1 MGCSVFKIY
10 LRLTNF
16 LHIFLDLISLDGQA
30 FINVVAKFMVEFP
43 NSRFLN
49 RKTQPSMF
57 TLVLLASISALAM
70 NSFLPSL
77 PNMAEHFGSST
88 SIMGLSVGIY
98 LGASAVFQILV
109 GPLSDRIGRRTVS
122 LWALV
127 IFILV
132 SFACVYA
139 PNTESFMVLR
149 GLQAIA
155 ACTFVL
161 ARAIVRDTTE
171 TQASG
176 SKIAYI
182 SMGTAICPMFGPAL
196 GGLMGGWFGWEANFW
211 FIGGLGILILIVA
224 YFDLGETVPE
234 NTSGFREQF
243 SEYPE
248 LLKSRRFWG
257 YCLASAFGAG
267 AFFAYLGG
275 GPFVGS
281 IVYNLSPEKL
291 GLYFGAPAIGYFL
304 GNFLSGRYTTRFGID
319 AMILWGLWIIFS
331 GLSLSMVF
339 SYLGYG
345 SVETFF
351 GFMILVGL
359 GNGLSIPNSTAGML
373 SVRPHLAG
381 TASGLGGAMMIAIGA
396 ALSTL
401 AGAFLVPGSNEMP
414 LLLLM
419 WFSSL
424 SGVGVILYVRLRNKK
439 LQTFVS

>member
-1 MGCSVFKIY
+1 M
-10 LRLTNF
+10 
-16 LHIFLDLISLDGQA
+16 
-30 FINVVAKFMVEFP
+30 AKFPKPV
-43 NSRFLN
+43 FLN
-49 RKTQPSMF
+49 RETQPSMLM
-57 TLVLLASISALAM
+57 LVLLASISALAM

-88 SIMGLSVGIY
+88 ALMGLSVGVY
-98 LGASAVFQILV
+98 LGTSAIFQILV

-122 LWALV
+122 LWALI
-127 IFILV
+127 IFSVV
-132 SFACVYA
+132 SISCVYA
-139 PNTESFMVLR
+139 PNTFVFMVLR
-149 GLQAIA
+149 ALQAIA
-155 ACTFVL
+155 ACTFVV

-196 GGLMGGWFGWEANFW
+196 GGLLDGWFGWEANFW
-211 FIGGLGILILIVA
+211 FIGGLGIFILLIA

-234 NTSGFREQF
+234 NTQGFRQQF

-248 LLKSRRFWG
+248 LLLSRRFWG

-281 IVYNLSPEKL
+281 IVYNLSPEML
-291 GLYFGAPAIGYFL
+291 GLYFGAPAIGYFF
-304 GNFLSGRYTTRFGID
+304 GNFLSGRFTILFGID

-331 GLSLSMVF
+331 GLSLSMVC
-339 SYLGYG
+339 SYVGYG
-345 SVETFF
+345 TVETFF
-351 GFMILVGL
+351 GFMIFVGL
-359 GNGLSIPNSTAGML
+359 GNGLTIPNATAGML

-401 AGAFLVPGSNEMP
+401 AGAFLIPGSNEMP
-414 LLLLM
+414 LLMLM

-424 SGVGVILYVRLRNKK
+424 SGVAVIIYVGQRSKK
-439 LQTFVS
+439 LKKSF

>member
-1 MGCSVFKIY
+1 M
-10 LRLTNF
+10 
-16 LHIFLDLISLDGQA
+16 
-30 FINVVAKFMVEFP
+30 AKFPKPV
-43 NSRFLN
+43 FLN
-49 RKTQPSMF
+49 RETQPSMLM
-57 TLVLLASISALAM
+57 LVLLASISALAM

-88 SIMGLSVGIY
+88 ALMGLSVGVY
-98 LGASAVFQILV
+98 LGTSAIFQILV

-122 LWALV
+122 LWALI
-127 IFILV
+127 IFSVV
-132 SFACVYA
+132 SISCVYA
-139 PNTESFMVLR
+139 PNTFVFMFLR
-149 GLQAIA
+149 ALQAIA
-155 ACTFVL
+155 ACTFVV

-196 GGLMGGWFGWEANFW
+196 GGLLDGWFGWEANFW
-211 FIGGLGILILIVA
+211 FIGGLGIFILLIA

-234 NTSGFREQF
+234 NTQGFRQQF

-248 LLKSRRFWG
+248 LLLSRRFWG

-281 IVYNLSPEKL
+281 IVYNLSPEML
-291 GLYFGAPAIGYFL
+291 GLYFGAPAIGYFF
-304 GNFLSGRYTTRFGID
+304 GNFLSGRFTIRFGID
-319 AMILWGLWIIFS
+319 AMILWGLWIIFF
-331 GLSLSMVF
+331 GLSLSMVC
-339 SYLGYG
+339 SYVGYG
-345 SVETFF
+345 TVETFF
-351 GFMILVGL
+351 GFMIFVGL
-359 GNGLSIPNSTAGML
+359 GNGLTIPNATAGML
-373 SVRPHLAG
+373 SVRPNLAG

-401 AGAFLVPGSNEMP
+401 AGAFLIPGSNEMP
-414 LLLLM
+414 LLMLM

-424 SGVGVILYVRLRNKK
+424 SGVAVIIYVRQRNKRLK
-439 LQTFVS
+439 KSI

>member
-1 MGCSVFKIY
+1 MSKFSKPVFLSK
-10 LRLTNF
+10 
-16 LHIFLDLISLDGQA
+16 
-30 FINVVAKFMVEFP
+30 E
-43 NSRFLN
+43 
-49 RKTQPSMF
+49 TQPSML

-88 SIMGLSVGIY
+88 ALMGLSVGVY
-98 LGASAVFQILV
+98 LGTSAVFQILV

-122 LWALV
+122 LWALI
-127 IFILV
+127 IFIVV
-132 SFACVYA
+132 SISCVYA
-139 PNTESFMVLR
+139 PNTFVFMCLR
-149 GLQAIA
+149 ALQAIA
-155 ACTFVL
+155 ACTFVV

-196 GGLMGGWFGWEANFW
+196 GGLMDGWFGWEANFW
-211 FIGGLGILILIVA
+211 FIGGLGLLILVIA

-234 NTSGFREQF
+234 NTQGFRQQF

-248 LLKSRRFWG
+248 LLLSRRFWG

-281 IVYNLSPEKL
+281 IVYNLSPEML
-291 GLYFGAPAIGYFL
+291 GLYFGAPAIGYFF
-304 GNFLSGRYTTRFGID
+304 GNFLSGRFTIRFGID

-331 GLSLSMVF
+331 GLSLSMVC

-345 SVETFF
+345 TVETFF
-351 GFMILVGL
+351 GFMIFVGL
-359 GNGLSIPNSTAGML
+359 GNGLTIPNATAGML

-414 LLLLM
+414 LLMLM
-419 WFSSL
+419 WLSSL
-424 SGVGVILYVRLRNKK
+424 SGVAVIIYVRQRNKRLK
-439 LQTFVS
+439 NLSNTGSS

>member
-1 MGCSVFKIY
+1 MP
-10 LRLTNF
+10 
-16 LHIFLDLISLDGQA
+16 
-30 FINVVAKFMVEFP
+30 KFSKPV
-43 NSRFLN
+43 FLN
-49 RKTQPSMF
+49 KETQPSML

-88 SIMGLSVGIY
+88 ALMGLSVGVY
-98 LGASAVFQILV
+98 LGTSAVFQILV

-122 LWALV
+122 LWALI
-127 IFILV
+127 IFIVV
-132 SFACVYA
+132 SISCVYA
-139 PNTESFMVLR
+139 PNTFIFMCLR
-149 GLQAIA
+149 ALQAIA
-155 ACTFVL
+155 ACTFVV

-196 GGLMGGWFGWEANFW
+196 GGLMDGWFGWEANFW
-211 FIGGLGILILIVA
+211 FIGGLGLFILVIA

-234 NTSGFREQF
+234 NTQGFRQQF

-248 LLKSRRFWG
+248 LLLSRRFWG

-281 IVYNLSPEKL
+281 IVYNLSPEML
-291 GLYFGAPAIGYFL
+291 GLYFGAPAIGYFF
-304 GNFLSGRYTTRFGID
+304 GNFLSGRFTIRFGID

-331 GLSLSMVF
+331 GLSLSMVC
-339 SYLGYG
+339 SYIGYG
-345 SVETFF
+345 TVETFF
-351 GFMILVGL
+351 GFMIFVGL
-359 GNGLSIPNSTAGML
+359 GNGLTIPNATAGML

-414 LLLLM
+414 LLMLM

-424 SGVGVILYVRLRNKK
+424 SGVAVIIYVGQRNKK
-439 LQTFVS
+439 LKKSV

>member
-1 MGCSVFKIY
+1 M
-10 LRLTNF
+10 
-16 LHIFLDLISLDGQA
+16 
-30 FINVVAKFMVEFP
+30 AKFPKPV
-43 NSRFLN
+43 FLN
-49 RKTQPSMF
+49 RETQPSMLM
-57 TLVLLASISALAM
+57 LVLLASISALAM

-88 SIMGLSVGIY
+88 ALMGLSVGVY
-98 LGASAVFQILV
+98 LGTSAIFQILV

-122 LWALV
+122 LWALI
-127 IFILV
+127 IFSVV
-132 SFACVYA
+132 SISCVYA
-139 PNTESFMVLR
+139 PNTFVFMVLR
-149 GLQAIA
+149 ALQAIA
-155 ACTFVL
+155 ACTFVV

-196 GGLMGGWFGWEANFW
+196 GGLLDGWFGWEANFW
-211 FIGGLGILILIVA
+211 FIGGLGIFILLIA

-234 NTSGFREQF
+234 NTQGFRQQF

-248 LLKSRRFWG
+248 LLLSRRFWG

-281 IVYNLSPEKL
+281 IVYNLSPEML
-291 GLYFGAPAIGYFL
+291 GLYFGAPAIGYFF
-304 GNFLSGRYTTRFGID
+304 GNFLSGRFTIRFGID

-331 GLSLSMVF
+331 GLSLSMVC
-339 SYLGYG
+339 SYVGYG
-345 SVETFF
+345 TVETFF
-351 GFMILVGL
+351 GFMIFVGL
-359 GNGLSIPNSTAGML
+359 GNGLTIPNATAGML

-414 LLLLM
+414 LLMLM

-424 SGVGVILYVRLRNKK
+424 SGVAVIIYVRQRNKRLKK
-439 LQTFVS
+439 LSNAGAP

>member
-1 MGCSVFKIY
+1 M
-10 LRLTNF
+10 
-16 LHIFLDLISLDGQA
+16 
-30 FINVVAKFMVEFP
+30 AKFPKPV
-43 NSRFLN
+43 FLN
-49 RKTQPSMF
+49 RETQPSMLM
-57 TLVLLASISALAM
+57 LVLLASISALAM

-88 SIMGLSVGIY
+88 ALMGLSVGVY
-98 LGASAVFQILV
+98 LGTSAIFQILV

-122 LWALV
+122 LWALI
-127 IFILV
+127 IFSVV
-132 SFACVYA
+132 SISCVYA
-139 PNTESFMVLR
+139 PNTFVFMFLR
-149 GLQAIA
+149 ALQAIA
-155 ACTFVL
+155 ACTFVV

-196 GGLMGGWFGWEANFW
+196 GGLLDGWFGWEANFW
-211 FIGGLGILILIVA
+211 FIGGLGIFILLIA

-234 NTSGFREQF
+234 NTQGFRQQF

-248 LLKSRRFWG
+248 LLLSRRFWG

-281 IVYNLSPEKL
+281 IVYNLSPEML
-291 GLYFGAPAIGYFL
+291 GLYFGAPAIGYFF
-304 GNFLSGRYTTRFGID
+304 GNFLSGRFTIRFGID
-319 AMILWGLWIIFS
+319 AMILWGLWIIFF
-331 GLSLSMVF
+331 GLSLSMVC
-339 SYLGYG
+339 SYVGYG
-345 SVETFF
+345 TVETFF
-351 GFMILVGL
+351 GFMIFVGL
-359 GNGLSIPNSTAGML
+359 GNGLTIPNATAGML

-401 AGAFLVPGSNEMP
+401 AGAFLIPGSNEMP
-414 LLLLM
+414 LLMLM

-424 SGVGVILYVRLRNKK
+424 SGVAVIIYVRQRNKRLK
-439 LQTFVS
+439 KTV

>member
-1 MGCSVFKIY
+1 M
-10 LRLTNF
+10 RLTNF

-77 PNMAEHFGSST
+77 PNMAKHFGSST

-139 PNTESFMVLR
+139 PNTESFMALR

>member
-1 MGCSVFKIY
+1 M
-10 LRLTNF
+10 
-16 LHIFLDLISLDGQA
+16 
-30 FINVVAKFMVEFP
+30 AKFPKPV
-43 NSRFLN
+43 FLN
-49 RKTQPSMF
+49 RETQPSMLM
-57 TLVLLASISALAM
+57 LVLLASISALAM

-88 SIMGLSVGIY
+88 ALMGLSVGVY
-98 LGASAVFQILV
+98 LGTSAIFQILV

-122 LWALV
+122 LWALI
-127 IFILV
+127 IFSVV
-132 SFACVYA
+132 SISCVYA
-139 PNTESFMVLR
+139 PNTFVFMVLR
-149 GLQAIA
+149 ALQAIA
-155 ACTFVL
+155 ACTFVV

-196 GGLMGGWFGWEANFW
+196 GGLLDGWFGWEANFW
-211 FIGGLGILILIVA
+211 FIGGLGIFILLIA

-234 NTSGFREQF
+234 NTQGFRQQF

-248 LLKSRRFWG
+248 LLLSRRFWG

-281 IVYNLSPEKL
+281 IVYNLSPEML
-291 GLYFGAPAIGYFL
+291 GLYFGAPAIGYFF
-304 GNFLSGRYTTRFGID
+304 GNFLSGRFTILFGID

-331 GLSLSMVF
+331 GLSLSMVC
-339 SYLGYG
+339 SYVGYG
-345 SVETFF
+345 TVETFF
-351 GFMILVGL
+351 GFMIFVGL
-359 GNGLSIPNSTAGML
+359 GNGLTIPNATAGML

-401 AGAFLVPGSNEMP
+401 AGAFLIPGSNEMP
-414 LLLLM
+414 LLMLM

-424 SGVGVILYVRLRNKK
+424 SGVAVIIYVRQRNKK
-439 LQTFVS
+439 LKKSS

>member
-1 MGCSVFKIY
+1 M
-10 LRLTNF
+10 
-16 LHIFLDLISLDGQA
+16 
-30 FINVVAKFMVEFP
+30 AKFPKPV
-43 NSRFLN
+43 FLN
-49 RKTQPSMF
+49 RETQPSMLM
-57 TLVLLASISALAM
+57 LVLLASISALAM

-88 SIMGLSVGIY
+88 ALMGLSVGVY
-98 LGASAVFQILV
+98 LGTSAIFQILV

-122 LWALV
+122 LWALI
-127 IFILV
+127 IFSVV
-132 SFACVYA
+132 SISCVYA
-139 PNTESFMVLR
+139 PNTFVFMVLR
-149 GLQAIA
+149 ALQAIA
-155 ACTFVL
+155 ACTFVV

-196 GGLMGGWFGWEANFW
+196 GGLLDGWFGWEANFW
-211 FIGGLGILILIVA
+211 FIGGLGIFILLIA

-234 NTSGFREQF
+234 NTQGFRQQF

-248 LLKSRRFWG
+248 LLLSRRFWG

-281 IVYNLSPEKL
+281 IVYNLSPEML
-291 GLYFGAPAIGYFL
+291 GLYFGAPAIGYFF
-304 GNFLSGRYTTRFGID
+304 GNFLSGRFTILFGID

-331 GLSLSMVF
+331 GISLSMVC
-339 SYLGYG
+339 SYVGYG
-345 SVETFF
+345 TVETFF
-351 GFMILVGL
+351 GFMIFVGL
-359 GNGLSIPNSTAGML
+359 GNGLTIPNATAGML

-401 AGAFLVPGSNEMP
+401 AGAFLIPGSNEMP
-414 LLLLM
+414 LLMLM

-424 SGVGVILYVRLRNKK
+424 SGVAVIIYVRQRNKRLK
-439 LQTFVS
+439 KTV

>member
-1 MGCSVFKIY
+1 M
-10 LRLTNF
+10 
-16 LHIFLDLISLDGQA
+16 
-30 FINVVAKFMVEFP
+30 AKFPKPV
-43 NSRFLN
+43 FLN
-49 RKTQPSMF
+49 RETQPSMLM
-57 TLVLLASISALAM
+57 LVLLASISALAM

-88 SIMGLSVGIY
+88 ALMGLSVGVY
-98 LGASAVFQILV
+98 LGTSAIFQILV

-122 LWALV
+122 LWALI
-127 IFILV
+127 IFSVV
-132 SFACVYA
+132 SISCVYA
-139 PNTESFMVLR
+139 PNTFVFMVLR
-149 GLQAIA
+149 ALQAIA
-155 ACTFVL
+155 ACTFVV

-196 GGLMGGWFGWEANFW
+196 GGLMDGWFGWEANFW
-211 FIGGLGILILIVA
+211 FIGGLGLFILIIA

-234 NTSGFREQF
+234 NTQGFRQQF

-248 LLKSRRFWG
+248 LLLSRRFWG

-281 IVYNLSPEKL
+281 IVYNLSPEML
-291 GLYFGAPAIGYFL
+291 GLYFGAPAIGYFF
-304 GNFLSGRYTTRFGID
+304 GNFLSGRFTIRFGID

-331 GLSLSMVF
+331 GLSLSMVC
-339 SYLGYG
+339 SYVGYG
-345 SVETFF
+345 TVETFF
-351 GFMILVGL
+351 GFMIFVGL
-359 GNGLSIPNSTAGML
+359 GNGLTIPNATAGML

-414 LLLLM
+414 LLMLM

-424 SGVGVILYVRLRNKK
+424 SGVAVIIYVRQRNKK
-439 LQTFVS
+439 LKKSS

>member
-1 MGCSVFKIY
+1 M
-10 LRLTNF
+10 L
-16 LHIFLDLISLDGQA
+16 
-30 FINVVAKFMVEFP
+30 
-43 NSRFLN
+43 
-49 RKTQPSMF
+49 

-88 SIMGLSVGIY
+88 ALMGLSVGVY
-98 LGASAVFQILV
+98 LGTSAIFQILV

-122 LWALV
+122 LWALI
-127 IFILV
+127 IFIVV
-132 SFACVYA
+132 SISCVYA
-139 PNTESFMVLR
+139 PNTFVFMFLR
-149 GLQAIA
+149 ALQAIA
-155 ACTFVL
+155 ACTFVV

-171 TQASG
+171 TQESG

-196 GGLMGGWFGWEANFW
+196 GGLMDGWIGWEANFW
-211 FIGGLGILILIVA
+211 FIGGLGLFILIIA

-234 NTSGFREQF
+234 NTQGFRQQF

-248 LLKSRRFWG
+248 LLLSRRFWG

-281 IVYNLSPEKL
+281 IVYNLSPEML
-291 GLYFGAPAIGYFL
+291 GLYFGAPAIGYFF
-304 GNFLSGRYTTRFGID
+304 GNFLSGRFTIRFGID
-319 AMILWGLWIIFS
+319 AMILWGLWIIFA
-331 GLSLSMVF
+331 GLSLSMVC

-345 SVETFF
+345 TVETFF
-351 GFMILVGL
+351 GFMIFVGL
-359 GNGLSIPNSTAGML
+359 GNGLTIPNATAGML

-414 LLLLM
+414 LLMLM
-419 WFSSL
+419 WLSSL
-424 SGVGVILYVRLRNKK
+424 SGVAVIIYVRQRNKRLK
-439 LQTFVS
+439 NLSNTGSS

>member
-1 MGCSVFKIY
+1 
-10 LRLTNF
+10 
-16 LHIFLDLISLDGQA
+16 
-30 FINVVAKFMVEFP
+30 
-43 NSRFLN
+43 
-49 RKTQPSMF
+49 
-57 TLVLLASISALAM
+57 LVLLASISALAM

-88 SIMGLSVGIY
+88 ALMGLSVGVY
-98 LGASAVFQILV
+98 LGTSAIFQILV

-122 LWALV
+122 LWALI
-127 IFILV
+127 IFSVV
-132 SFACVYA
+132 SISCVYA
-139 PNTESFMVLR
+139 PNTFVFMFLR
-149 GLQAIA
+149 ALQAIA
-155 ACTFVL
+155 ACTFVV

-196 GGLMGGWFGWEANFW
+196 GGLLDGWFGWEANFW
-211 FIGGLGILILIVA
+211 FIGGLGIFILLIA

-234 NTSGFREQF
+234 NTQGFRQQF

-248 LLKSRRFWG
+248 LLLSRRFWG

-281 IVYNLSPEKL
+281 IVYNLSPEML
-291 GLYFGAPAIGYFL
+291 GLYFGAPAIGYFF
-304 GNFLSGRYTTRFGID
+304 GNFLSGRFTIRFGID
-319 AMILWGLWIIFS
+319 AMILWGLWIIFF
-331 GLSLSMVF
+331 GLSLSMVC
-339 SYLGYG
+339 SYVGYG
-345 SVETFF
+345 TVETFF
-351 GFMILVGL
+351 GFMIFVGL
-359 GNGLSIPNSTAGML
+359 GNGLTIPNATAGML

-401 AGAFLVPGSNEMP
+401 AGAFLIPGSNEMP
-414 LLLLM
+414 LLMLM

-424 SGVGVILYVRLRNKK
+424 SGVAVIIYVRQRNKRLKK
-439 LQTFVS
+439 LF

>member
-1 MGCSVFKIY
+1 M
-10 LRLTNF
+10 
-16 LHIFLDLISLDGQA
+16 
-30 FINVVAKFMVEFP
+30 AKFPKPV
-43 NSRFLN
+43 FLN
-49 RKTQPSMF
+49 RETQPSMLM
-57 TLVLLASISALAM
+57 LVLLASISALAM

-88 SIMGLSVGIY
+88 ALMGLSVGVY
-98 LGASAVFQILV
+98 LGTSAIFQILV

-122 LWALV
+122 LWALI
-127 IFILV
+127 IFSVV
-132 SFACVYA
+132 SISCVYA
-139 PNTESFMVLR
+139 PNTFVFMVLR
-149 GLQAIA
+149 ALQAIA
-155 ACTFVL
+155 AGTFVV

-196 GGLMGGWFGWEANFW
+196 GGLLDGWFGWEANFW
-211 FIGGLGILILIVA
+211 FIGGLGFFILLIA

-234 NTSGFREQF
+234 NTQGFRQQF

-248 LLKSRRFWG
+248 LLLSRRFWG

-281 IVYNLSPEKL
+281 IVYNLSPEML
-291 GLYFGAPAIGYFL
+291 GLYFGAPAIGYFF
-304 GNFLSGRYTTRFGID
+304 GNFLSGRFTILFGID

-331 GLSLSMVF
+331 GLSLSMVC
-339 SYLGYG
+339 SYVGYG
-345 SVETFF
+345 TVETFF
-351 GFMILVGL
+351 GFMIFVGL
-359 GNGLSIPNSTAGML
+359 GNGLTIPNATAGML

-401 AGAFLVPGSNEMP
+401 AGAFLIPGSNEMP
-414 LLLLM
+414 LLMLM

-424 SGVGVILYVRLRNKK
+424 SGVAVIIYVRQRNKRLK
-439 LQTFVS
+439 KNCLMLEHLKI

>member
-1 MGCSVFKIY
+1 M
-10 LRLTNF
+10 
-16 LHIFLDLISLDGQA
+16 
-30 FINVVAKFMVEFP
+30 AKFPKPV
-43 NSRFLN
+43 FLN
-49 RKTQPSMF
+49 RETQPSMLM
-57 TLVLLASISALAM
+57 LVLLASISALAM

-88 SIMGLSVGIY
+88 ALMGLSVGVY
-98 LGASAVFQILV
+98 LGTSAIFQILV

-122 LWALV
+122 LWALI
-127 IFILV
+127 IFSVV
-132 SFACVYA
+132 SISCVYA
-139 PNTESFMVLR
+139 PNTFVFMFLR
-149 GLQAIA
+149 ALQAIA
-155 ACTFVL
+155 ACTFVV

-196 GGLMGGWFGWEANFW
+196 GGLLDGWFGWEANFW
-211 FIGGLGILILIVA
+211 FIGGLGIFILLIA

-234 NTSGFREQF
+234 NTQGFRQQF

-248 LLKSRRFWG
+248 LLLSRRFWG

-281 IVYNLSPEKL
+281 IVYNLSPEML
-291 GLYFGAPAIGYFL
+291 GLYFGAPAIGYFF
-304 GNFLSGRYTTRFGID
+304 GNFLSGRFTIRFGID

-331 GLSLSMVF
+331 GLSLSMVC
-339 SYLGYG
+339 SYIGYG
-345 SVETFF
+345 TVETFF
-351 GFMILVGL
+351 GFMIFVGL
-359 GNGLSIPNSTAGML
+359 GNGLTIPNATAGML

-414 LLLLM
+414 LLMLM

-424 SGVGVILYVRLRNKK
+424 SGVAVIIYVRQRNKRLK
-439 LQTFVS
+439 KSF

>member
-1 MGCSVFKIY
+1 M
-10 LRLTNF
+10 
-16 LHIFLDLISLDGQA
+16 
-30 FINVVAKFMVEFP
+30 AKFPKPV
-43 NSRFLN
+43 FLN
-49 RKTQPSMF
+49 RETQPSMLM
-57 TLVLLASISALAM
+57 LVLLASISALAM

-88 SIMGLSVGIY
+88 ALMGLSVGVY
-98 LGASAVFQILV
+98 LGTSAIFQILV

-122 LWALV
+122 LWALI
-127 IFILV
+127 IFSVV
-132 SFACVYA
+132 SISCVYA
-139 PNTESFMVLR
+139 PNTFVFMVLR
-149 GLQAIA
+149 ALQAIA
-155 ACTFVL
+155 ACTFVV

-196 GGLMGGWFGWEANFW
+196 GGLLDGWFGWEANFW
-211 FIGGLGILILIVA
+211 FIGGLGIFILLIA

-234 NTSGFREQF
+234 NTQGFRQQF

-248 LLKSRRFWG
+248 LLLSRRFWG

-281 IVYNLSPEKL
+281 IVYNLSPEML
-291 GLYFGAPAIGYFL
+291 GLYFGAPAIGYFF
-304 GNFLSGRYTTRFGID
+304 GNFLSGRFTIRFGID

-331 GLSLSMVF
+331 GLSLSMVC
-339 SYLGYG
+339 SYFGYG
-345 SVETFF
+345 TVETFF
-351 GFMILVGL
+351 GFMIFVGL
-359 GNGLSIPNSTAGML
+359 GNGLTIPNATAGML

-401 AGAFLVPGSNEMP
+401 AGAFLIPGSNEMP
-414 LLLLM
+414 LLMLM

-424 SGVGVILYVRLRNKK
+424 SGVAVIIYVRQRNKRLKK
-439 LQTFVS
+439 LSNAGAP

>member
-1 MGCSVFKIY
+1 M
-10 LRLTNF
+10 
-16 LHIFLDLISLDGQA
+16 
-30 FINVVAKFMVEFP
+30 AKFPKPV
-43 NSRFLN
+43 FLN
-49 RKTQPSMF
+49 RETQPSMLM
-57 TLVLLASISALAM
+57 LVLLASISALAM

-88 SIMGLSVGIY
+88 ALMGLSVGVY
-98 LGASAVFQILV
+98 LGTSAIFQILV

-122 LWALV
+122 LWALI
-127 IFILV
+127 IFSVV
-132 SFACVYA
+132 SISCVYA
-139 PNTESFMVLR
+139 PNTFVFMFLR
-149 GLQAIA
+149 ALQAIA
-155 ACTFVL
+155 ACTFVV

-196 GGLMGGWFGWEANFW
+196 GGLLDGWFGWEANFW
-211 FIGGLGILILIVA
+211 FIGGLGFFILLIA

-234 NTSGFREQF
+234 NTQGFRQQF

-248 LLKSRRFWG
+248 LLLSRRFWG

-281 IVYNLSPEKL
+281 IVYNLSPEML
-291 GLYFGAPAIGYFL
+291 GLYFGAPAIGYFF
-304 GNFLSGRYTTRFGID
+304 GNFLSGRFTIRFGID
-319 AMILWGLWIIFS
+319 AMILWGLWIIFF
-331 GLSLSMVF
+331 GLSLSMVC
-339 SYLGYG
+339 SYVGYG
-345 SVETFF
+345 TVETFF
-351 GFMILVGL
+351 GFMIFVGL
-359 GNGLSIPNSTAGML
+359 GNGLTIPNATAGML

-401 AGAFLVPGSNEMP
+401 AGAFLIPGSNEMP
-414 LLLLM
+414 LLMLM

-424 SGVGVILYVRLRNKK
+424 SGVAVIIYVRQRNKRLK
-439 LQTFVS
+439 KTV

>member
-1 MGCSVFKIY
+1 M
-10 LRLTNF
+10 
-16 LHIFLDLISLDGQA
+16 
-30 FINVVAKFMVEFP
+30 AKFPKPV
-43 NSRFLN
+43 FLN
-49 RKTQPSMF
+49 RETQPSMLM
-57 TLVLLASISALAM
+57 LVLLASISALAM

-88 SIMGLSVGIY
+88 ALMGLSVGVY
-98 LGASAVFQILV
+98 LGTSAIFQILV

-122 LWALV
+122 LWALI
-127 IFILV
+127 IFSVV
-132 SFACVYA
+132 SISCVYA
-139 PNTESFMVLR
+139 PNTFVFMVLR
-149 GLQAIA
+149 ALQAIA
-155 ACTFVL
+155 ACTFVV
-161 ARAIVRDTTE
+161 ARAVVRDTTE

-196 GGLMGGWFGWEANFW
+196 GGLLDGWFGWEANFW
-211 FIGGLGILILIVA
+211 FIGGLGIFILLIA

-234 NTSGFREQF
+234 NTQGFRQQF

-248 LLKSRRFWG
+248 LLLSRRFWG

-281 IVYNLSPEKL
+281 IVYNLSPEML
-291 GLYFGAPAIGYFL
+291 GLYFGAPAIGYFF
-304 GNFLSGRYTTRFGID
+304 GNFLSGRFTMRFGID

-331 GLSLSMVF
+331 GLSLSMVC
-339 SYLGYG
+339 SYVGYG
-345 SVETFF
+345 TVETFF
-351 GFMILVGL
+351 GFMIFVGL
-359 GNGLSIPNSTAGML
+359 GNGLTIPNATAGML

-414 LLLLM
+414 LLMLM

-424 SGVGVILYVRLRNKK
+424 SGVAVIIYVRQRNKK
-439 LQTFVS
+439 LKKSS

>member
-1 MGCSVFKIY
+1 M
-10 LRLTNF
+10 
-16 LHIFLDLISLDGQA
+16 
-30 FINVVAKFMVEFP
+30 AKFPKPV
-43 NSRFLN
+43 FLN
-49 RKTQPSMF
+49 RETQPSMLM
-57 TLVLLASISALAM
+57 LVLLASISALAM

-88 SIMGLSVGIY
+88 ALMGLSVGVY
-98 LGASAVFQILV
+98 LGTSAIFQILV

-122 LWALV
+122 LWALI
-127 IFILV
+127 IFSVV
-132 SFACVYA
+132 SISCVYA
-139 PNTESFMVLR
+139 PNTFVFMFLR
-149 GLQAIA
+149 ALQAIA
-155 ACTFVL
+155 ACTFVV

-196 GGLMGGWFGWEANFW
+196 GGLLDGWFGWEANFW
-211 FIGGLGILILIVA
+211 FIGGLGIFILLIA

-234 NTSGFREQF
+234 NTQGFRQQF

-248 LLKSRRFWG
+248 LLLSRRFWG

-281 IVYNLSPEKL
+281 IVYNLSPEML
-291 GLYFGAPAIGYFL
+291 GLYFGAPAIGYFF
-304 GNFLSGRYTTRFGID
+304 GNFLSGRFTIRFGID
-319 AMILWGLWIIFS
+319 AMIIWGLWIIFF
-331 GLSLSMVF
+331 GLSLSMVC
-339 SYLGYG
+339 SYVGYG
-345 SVETFF
+345 TVETFF
-351 GFMILVGL
+351 GFMIFVGL
-359 GNGLSIPNSTAGML
+359 GNGLTIPNATAGML

-401 AGAFLVPGSNEMP
+401 AGAFLIPGSNEMP
-414 LLLLM
+414 LLMLM

-424 SGVGVILYVRLRNKK
+424 SGVAVIIYVRQRNKRLK
-439 LQTFVS
+439 KSI

>member
-1 MGCSVFKIY
+1 M
-10 LRLTNF
+10 L
-16 LHIFLDLISLDGQA
+16 
-30 FINVVAKFMVEFP
+30 
-43 NSRFLN
+43 
-49 RKTQPSMF
+49 

-88 SIMGLSVGIY
+88 ALMGLSVGVY
-98 LGASAVFQILV
+98 LGTSAVFQILV

-122 LWALV
+122 LWALI
-127 IFILV
+127 IFIVV
-132 SFACVYA
+132 SISCVYA
-139 PNTESFMVLR
+139 PNTFVFMCLR
-149 GLQAIA
+149 ALQAIA
-155 ACTFVL
+155 ACTFVV

-196 GGLMGGWFGWEANFW
+196 GGLMDGWFGWEANFW
-211 FIGGLGILILIVA
+211 FIGGLGLLILVIA

-234 NTSGFREQF
+234 NTQGFRQQF

-248 LLKSRRFWG
+248 LLLSRRFWG

-281 IVYNLSPEKL
+281 IVYNLSPEML
-291 GLYFGAPAIGYFL
+291 GLYFGAPAIGYFF
-304 GNFLSGRYTTRFGID
+304 GNFLSGRFTIRFGID
-319 AMILWGLWIIFS
+319 AMILWGLWIIFA
-331 GLSLSMVF
+331 GLSLSMVC

-345 SVETFF
+345 TVETFF
-351 GFMILVGL
+351 GFMIFVGL
-359 GNGLSIPNSTAGML
+359 GNGLTIPNATAGML

-414 LLLLM
+414 LLMLM

-424 SGVGVILYVRLRNKK
+424 SGVAVIIYVRQRNKRLKK
-439 LQTFVS
+439 LSNAGAP

>member
-1 MGCSVFKIY
+1 M
-10 LRLTNF
+10 
-16 LHIFLDLISLDGQA
+16 
-30 FINVVAKFMVEFP
+30 AKFPKPV
-43 NSRFLN
+43 FLN
-49 RKTQPSMF
+49 RETQPSMLM
-57 TLVLLASISALAM
+57 LVLLASISALAM

-88 SIMGLSVGIY
+88 ALMGLSVGVY
-98 LGASAVFQILV
+98 LGTSAIFQILV

-122 LWALV
+122 LWALI
-127 IFILV
+127 IFSIV
-132 SFACVYA
+132 SISCVYA
-139 PNTESFMVLR
+139 PNTFVFMFLR
-149 GLQAIA
+149 ALQAIA
-155 ACTFVL
+155 ACTFVV
-161 ARAIVRDTTE
+161 ARAVVRDTTE

-196 GGLMGGWFGWEANFW
+196 GGLLDGWFGWEANFW
-211 FIGGLGILILIVA
+211 VIGGLGLVILLIA

-234 NTSGFREQF
+234 NTQGFRQQF

-248 LLKSRRFWG
+248 LLLSRRFWG

-281 IVYNLSPEKL
+281 IVYNLSPEML
-291 GLYFGAPAIGYFL
+291 GLYFGAPAIGYFF
-304 GNFLSGRYTTRFGID
+304 GNFLSGRFTIRFGID

-331 GLSLSMVF
+331 GLSLSMVC
-339 SYLGYG
+339 SYVGYG

-351 GFMILVGL
+351 GFMIFVGL
-359 GNGLSIPNSTAGML
+359 GNGLTIPNATAGML

-414 LLLLM
+414 LLMLM

-424 SGVGVILYVRLRNKK
+424 SGVAVIIYVRQRNRRLKIS
-439 LQTFVS
+439 V

>member
-1 MGCSVFKIY
+1 M
-10 LRLTNF
+10 
-16 LHIFLDLISLDGQA
+16 
-30 FINVVAKFMVEFP
+30 AKFPKPV
-43 NSRFLN
+43 FLN
-49 RKTQPSMF
+49 RETQPSMLM
-57 TLVLLASISALAM
+57 LVLLASISALAM

-88 SIMGLSVGIY
+88 ALMGLSVGVY
-98 LGASAVFQILV
+98 LGTSAIFQILV

-122 LWALV
+122 LWALI
-127 IFILV
+127 IFSVV
-132 SFACVYA
+132 SISCVYA
-139 PNTESFMVLR
+139 PNTFVFMVLR
-149 GLQAIA
+149 ALQAIA
-155 ACTFVL
+155 ACTFVV

-196 GGLMGGWFGWEANFW
+196 GGLLDGWFGWEANFW
-211 FIGGLGILILIVA
+211 FIGGLGIFILLIA

-234 NTSGFREQF
+234 NTQGFRQQF

-248 LLKSRRFWG
+248 LLLSRRFWG

-281 IVYNLSPEKL
+281 IVYNLSPEML
-291 GLYFGAPAIGYFL
+291 GLYFGAPAIGYFF
-304 GNFLSGRYTTRFGID
+304 GNFLSGRFTMLFGID

-331 GLSLSMVF
+331 GLSLSMVC
-339 SYLGYG
+339 SYVGYG
-345 SVETFF
+345 TVETFF
-351 GFMILVGL
+351 GFMIFVGL
-359 GNGLSIPNSTAGML
+359 GNGLTIPNATAGML

-401 AGAFLVPGSNEMP
+401 AGAFLIPGSNEMP
-414 LLLLM
+414 LLMLM

-424 SGVGVILYVRLRNKK
+424 SGVAVIIYVRQRNKRLK
-439 LQTFVS
+439 KTV

>member
-1 MGCSVFKIY
+1 
-10 LRLTNF
+10 
-16 LHIFLDLISLDGQA
+16 
-30 FINVVAKFMVEFP
+30 MVEFSKP
-43 NSRFLN
+43 VFLN
-49 RKTQPSMF
+49 RETQPSML

-88 SIMGLSVGIY
+88 ALMGLSVGVY
-98 LGASAVFQILV
+98 LGTSAIFQILV

-122 LWALV
+122 LWALI
-127 IFILV
+127 IFSVV
-132 SFACVYA
+132 SISCVYA
-139 PNTESFMVLR
+139 PNTFVFMVLR
-149 GLQAIA
+149 ALQAIA
-155 ACTFVL
+155 ACTFVV

-196 GGLMGGWFGWEANFW
+196 GGLLDGWFGWEANFW
-211 FIGGLGILILIVA
+211 FIGGLGFFILLIA

-234 NTSGFREQF
+234 NTQGFRQQF

-248 LLKSRRFWG
+248 LLLSRRFWG

-281 IVYNLSPEKL
+281 IVYNLSPEML
-291 GLYFGAPAIGYFL
+291 GLYFGAPAIGYFF
-304 GNFLSGRYTTRFGID
+304 GNFLSGRFTILFGID

-331 GLSLSMVF
+331 GLSLSMVC
-339 SYLGYG
+339 SYVGYG
-345 SVETFF
+345 TVETFF
-351 GFMILVGL
+351 GFMIFVGL
-359 GNGLSIPNSTAGML
+359 GNGLTIPNATAGML

-401 AGAFLVPGSNEMP
+401 AGAFLIPGSNEMP
-414 LLLLM
+414 LLMLM

-424 SGVGVILYVRLRNKK
+424 SGVAVIIYVRQRNKRLK
-439 LQTFVS
+439 KTV

>member
-1 MGCSVFKIY
+1 M
-10 LRLTNF
+10 
-16 LHIFLDLISLDGQA
+16 
-30 FINVVAKFMVEFP
+30 AKFPKPV
-43 NSRFLN
+43 FLN
-49 RKTQPSMF
+49 RETQPSMLM
-57 TLVLLASISALAM
+57 LVLLASISALAM

-88 SIMGLSVGIY
+88 ALMGLSVGVY
-98 LGASAVFQILV
+98 LGTSAIFQILV

-122 LWALV
+122 LWALI
-127 IFILV
+127 IFSVV
-132 SFACVYA
+132 SISCVYA
-139 PNTESFMVLR
+139 PNTFVFMVLR
-149 GLQAIA
+149 ALQAIA
-155 ACTFVL
+155 ACTFVV
-161 ARAIVRDTTE
+161 ARAVVRDTTE

-196 GGLMGGWFGWEANFW
+196 GGLLDGWFGWEANFW
-211 FIGGLGILILIVA
+211 FIGGLGIFILLIA

-234 NTSGFREQF
+234 NTQGFRQQF

-248 LLKSRRFWG
+248 LLLSRRFWG

-281 IVYNLSPEKL
+281 IVYNLSPEML
-291 GLYFGAPAIGYFL
+291 GIYFGAPAIGYFF
-304 GNFLSGRYTTRFGID
+304 GNFLSGRFTILFGID

-331 GLSLSMVF
+331 GLSLSMVC
-339 SYLGYG
+339 SYFGYG
-345 SVETFF
+345 TVETFF
-351 GFMILVGL
+351 GFMIFVGL
-359 GNGLSIPNSTAGML
+359 GNGLTIPNATAGML

-401 AGAFLVPGSNEMP
+401 AGAFLIPGSNEMP
-414 LLLLM
+414 LLMLM

-424 SGVGVILYVRLRNKK
+424 SGVAVIIYVRQRNKRLK
-439 LQTFVS
+439 KTV

>member
-1 MGCSVFKIY
+1 MS
-10 LRLTNF
+10 
-16 LHIFLDLISLDGQA
+16 
-30 FINVVAKFMVEFP
+30 KFTKPV
-43 NSRFLN
+43 FLN
-49 RKTQPSMF
+49 RETQPSML

-88 SIMGLSVGIY
+88 ALMGLSVGVY
-98 LGASAVFQILV
+98 LGTSAIFQILV

-122 LWALV
+122 LWALI
-127 IFILV
+127 IFSFV
-132 SFACVYA
+132 SISCVYA
-139 PNTESFMVLR
+139 PNTFVFMFLR
-149 GLQAIA
+149 ALQAIA
-155 ACTFVL
+155 ACTFVV
-161 ARAIVRDTTE
+161 ARAVVRDTTE

-196 GGLMGGWFGWEANFW
+196 GGLLDGWLGWEANFW
-211 FIGGLGILILIVA
+211 FIGGLGLFILLIA
-224 YFDLGETVPE
+224 YFDLGETVHE
-234 NTSGFREQF
+234 NTKGFRQQF

-248 LLKSRRFWG
+248 LLLSRRFWG

-281 IVYNLSPEKL
+281 IVYNLSPEML
-291 GLYFGAPAIGYFL
+291 GLYFGAPAIGYFF
-304 GNFLSGRYTTRFGID
+304 GNFLSGRFTIRFGID
-319 AMILWGLWIIFS
+319 AMIIWGLWIIFF
-331 GLSLSMVF
+331 GLSLSMF
-339 SYLGYG
+339 CSYVGYG
-345 SVETFF
+345 TVETFF
-351 GFMILVGL
+351 GFMIFVGL
-359 GNGLSIPNSTAGML
+359 GNGLTIPNATAGML

-381 TASGLGGAMMIAIGA
+381 TASGLGGAMMIAIWA

-414 LLLLM
+414 LLMLM

-424 SGVGVILYVRLRNKK
+424 SGVAVIIYVRQRNKK
-439 LQTFVS
+439 LKISV

>member
-1 MGCSVFKIY
+1 M
-10 LRLTNF
+10 
-16 LHIFLDLISLDGQA
+16 
-30 FINVVAKFMVEFP
+30 AKFPKPV
-43 NSRFLN
+43 FLN
-49 RKTQPSMF
+49 RETQPSMLM
-57 TLVLLASISALAM
+57 LVLLASISALAM

-88 SIMGLSVGIY
+88 ALMGLSVGVY
-98 LGASAVFQILV
+98 LGTSAIFQILV

-122 LWALV
+122 LWALI
-127 IFILV
+127 IFSVV
-132 SFACVYA
+132 SISCVYA
-139 PNTESFMVLR
+139 PNTFVFMFLR
-149 GLQAIA
+149 ALQAIA
-155 ACTFVL
+155 ACTFVV

-196 GGLMGGWFGWEANFW
+196 GGLLDGWFGWEANFW
-211 FIGGLGILILIVA
+211 FIGGLGIFILLIA

-234 NTSGFREQF
+234 NTQGFRQQF

-248 LLKSRRFWG
+248 LLLSRRFWG

-281 IVYNLSPEKL
+281 IVYNLSPEML
-291 GLYFGAPAIGYFL
+291 GLYFGAPAIGYFF
-304 GNFLSGRYTTRFGID
+304 GNFLSGRFTIRFGID
-319 AMILWGLWIIFS
+319 AMILWGLWIIFF
-331 GLSLSMVF
+331 GLSLSMVC
-339 SYLGYG
+339 SYVGYG
-345 SVETFF
+345 TVETFF
-351 GFMILVGL
+351 GFMIFVGL
-359 GNGLSIPNSTAGML
+359 GNGLTIPNATAGML

-401 AGAFLVPGSNEMP
+401 AGAFLIPGSNEMP
-414 LLLLM
+414 LLMLM

-424 SGVGVILYVRLRNKK
+424 GGVAVIIYVRQRNKRLKK
-439 LQTFVS
+439 LSNAGAP

>member
-1 MGCSVFKIY
+1 M
-10 LRLTNF
+10 L
-16 LHIFLDLISLDGQA
+16 
-30 FINVVAKFMVEFP
+30 
-43 NSRFLN
+43 
-49 RKTQPSMF
+49 

-88 SIMGLSVGIY
+88 ALMGLSVGVY
-98 LGASAVFQILV
+98 LGTSAIFQILV

-122 LWALV
+122 LWALI
-127 IFILV
+127 IFIVV
-132 SFACVYA
+132 SISCVYA
-139 PNTESFMVLR
+139 PNTFVFMFLR
-149 GLQAIA
+149 ALQAIA
-155 ACTFVL
+155 ACTFVV

-171 TQASG
+171 TQESG

-196 GGLMGGWFGWEANFW
+196 GGLMDGWFGWEANFW
-211 FIGGLGILILIVA
+211 FIGGLGLFILVIA

-234 NTSGFREQF
+234 NTQGFRQQF

-248 LLKSRRFWG
+248 LLLSRRFWG

-281 IVYNLSPEKL
+281 IVYNLSPEML
-291 GLYFGAPAIGYFL
+291 GLYFGAPAIGYFF
-304 GNFLSGRYTTRFGID
+304 GNFLSGRFTIRFGID

-331 GLSLSMVF
+331 GLSLSMVC

-345 SVETFF
+345 TVETFF
-351 GFMILVGL
+351 GFMIFVGL
-359 GNGLSIPNSTAGML
+359 GNGLTIPNATAGML

-414 LLLLM
+414 LLMLM
-419 WFSSL
+419 WVSSL
-424 SGVGVILYVRLRNKK
+424 SGVAVIIYVGQRNKK
-439 LQTFVS
+439 LKKSV

>member
-1 MGCSVFKIY
+1 M
-10 LRLTNF
+10 
-16 LHIFLDLISLDGQA
+16 
-30 FINVVAKFMVEFP
+30 AKFPKPV
-43 NSRFLN
+43 FLN
-49 RKTQPSMF
+49 RETQPSMLM
-57 TLVLLASISALAM
+57 LVLLASISALAM

-88 SIMGLSVGIY
+88 ALMGLSVGVY
-98 LGASAVFQILV
+98 LGTSAIFQILV

-122 LWALV
+122 LWALI
-127 IFILV
+127 IFSVV
-132 SFACVYA
+132 SISCVYA
-139 PNTESFMVLR
+139 PNTFVFMFLR
-149 GLQAIA
+149 ALQAIA
-155 ACTFVL
+155 ACTFVV

-196 GGLMGGWFGWEANFW
+196 GGLLDGWFGWEANFW
-211 FIGGLGILILIVA
+211 FIGGLGLFILVIA

-234 NTSGFREQF
+234 NTQGFRQQF

-248 LLKSRRFWG
+248 LLLSRRFWG

-281 IVYNLSPEKL
+281 IVYNLSPEML
-291 GLYFGAPAIGYFL
+291 GLYFGAPAIGYFF
-304 GNFLSGRYTTRFGID
+304 GNFLSGRFTIRFGID

-331 GLSLSMVF
+331 GLSLSMVC
-339 SYLGYG
+339 SYIGYG
-345 SVETFF
+345 TVETFF
-351 GFMILVGL
+351 GFMIFVGL
-359 GNGLSIPNSTAGML
+359 GNGLTIPNATAGML

-414 LLLLM
+414 LLMLM

-424 SGVGVILYVRLRNKK
+424 SGVAVIIYVRQRNKRLKK
-439 LQTFVS
+439 LF

>member
-1 MGCSVFKIY
+1 
-10 LRLTNF
+10 
-16 LHIFLDLISLDGQA
+16 
-30 FINVVAKFMVEFP
+30 MVEFSKP
-43 NSRFLN
+43 VFLN
-49 RKTQPSMF
+49 RETQPSML

-88 SIMGLSVGIY
+88 ALMGLSVGVY
-98 LGASAVFQILV
+98 LGTSAIFQILV

-122 LWALV
+122 LWALI
-127 IFILV
+127 IFSVV
-132 SFACVYA
+132 SISCVYA
-139 PNTESFMVLR
+139 PNTFVFMFLR
-149 GLQAIA
+149 ALQAIA
-155 ACTFVL
+155 ACTFVV
-161 ARAIVRDTTE
+161 ARAVVRDTTE

-196 GGLMGGWFGWEANFW
+196 GGLLDGWFGWEANFW
-211 FIGGLGILILIVA
+211 FIGGLGFFILLIA

-234 NTSGFREQF
+234 NTQGFRQQF

-248 LLKSRRFWG
+248 LLLSRRFWG

-281 IVYNLSPEKL
+281 IVYNLSPEML
-291 GLYFGAPAIGYFL
+291 GLYFGAPAIGYFF
-304 GNFLSGRYTTRFGID
+304 GNFLSGRFTIRFGID

-331 GLSLSMVF
+331 GLSLSMVC
-339 SYLGYG
+339 SYVGYG
-345 SVETFF
+345 TVETFF
-351 GFMILVGL
+351 GFMIFVGL
-359 GNGLSIPNSTAGML
+359 GNGLTIPNATAGML

-414 LLLLM
+414 LLMLM

-424 SGVGVILYVRLRNKK
+424 SGVAVIIYVRQRNKK
-439 LQTFVS
+439 LKKSS

>member
-1 MGCSVFKIY
+1 M
-10 LRLTNF
+10 
-16 LHIFLDLISLDGQA
+16 
-30 FINVVAKFMVEFP
+30 AKFPKPV
-43 NSRFLN
+43 FLN
-49 RKTQPSMF
+49 RETQPSMLM
-57 TLVLLASISALAM
+57 LVLLASISALAM

-88 SIMGLSVGIY
+88 ALMGLSVGVY
-98 LGASAVFQILV
+98 LGTSAIFQILV

-122 LWALV
+122 LWALI
-127 IFILV
+127 IFSVV
-132 SFACVYA
+132 SISCVYA
-139 PNTESFMVLR
+139 PNTFVFMFLR
-149 GLQAIA
+149 ALQAIA
-155 ACTFVL
+155 ACTFVV

-196 GGLMGGWFGWEANFW
+196 GGLLDGWFGWEANFW
-211 FIGGLGILILIVA
+211 FIGGLGIFILLIA

-234 NTSGFREQF
+234 NTQGFRQQF

-248 LLKSRRFWG
+248 LLLSRRFWG

-281 IVYNLSPEKL
+281 IVYNLSPEML
-291 GLYFGAPAIGYFL
+291 GLYFGAPAIGYFF
-304 GNFLSGRYTTRFGID
+304 GNFLSGRFTIRFGID

-331 GLSLSMVF
+331 GLSLSMVC
-339 SYLGYG
+339 SYVGYG
-345 SVETFF
+345 TVETFF
-351 GFMILVGL
+351 GFMIFVGL
-359 GNGLSIPNSTAGML
+359 GNGLTIPNATAGML

-401 AGAFLVPGSNEMP
+401 AGAFLIPGSNEMP
-414 LLLLM
+414 LLMLM

-424 SGVGVILYVRLRNKK
+424 SGVAVIIYVRQRNKRLK
-439 LQTFVS
+439 KSI

>member
-1 MGCSVFKIY
+1 M
-10 LRLTNF
+10 
-16 LHIFLDLISLDGQA
+16 
-30 FINVVAKFMVEFP
+30 AKFPKPV
-43 NSRFLN
+43 FLN
-49 RKTQPSMF
+49 RETQPSMLM
-57 TLVLLASISALAM
+57 LVLLASISALAM

-88 SIMGLSVGIY
+88 ALMGLSVGVY
-98 LGASAVFQILV
+98 LGTSAIFQILV

-122 LWALV
+122 LWALI
-127 IFILV
+127 IFSVV
-132 SFACVYA
+132 SISCVYA
-139 PNTESFMVLR
+139 PNTFVFMFLR
-149 GLQAIA
+149 ALQAIA
-155 ACTFVL
+155 ACTFVV

-196 GGLMGGWFGWEANFW
+196 GGLLDGWFGWEANFW
-211 FIGGLGILILIVA
+211 FIGGLGIFILLIA

-234 NTSGFREQF
+234 NTQGFRQQF

-248 LLKSRRFWG
+248 LLLSRRFWG

-281 IVYNLSPEKL
+281 IVYNLSPEML
-291 GLYFGAPAIGYFL
+291 GLYFGAPAIGYFF
-304 GNFLSGRYTTRFGID
+304 GNFLSGRFTILFGID
-319 AMILWGLWIIFS
+319 AMILWGLWIIFF
-331 GLSLSMVF
+331 GLSLSMVC
-339 SYLGYG
+339 SYVGYG
-345 SVETFF
+345 TVETFF
-351 GFMILVGL
+351 GFMIFVGL
-359 GNGLSIPNSTAGML
+359 GNGLTIPNATAGML

-401 AGAFLVPGSNEMP
+401 AGAFLIPGSNEMP
-414 LLLLM
+414 LLMLM

-424 SGVGVILYVRLRNKK
+424 SGVAVIIYVRQRNKRLK
-439 LQTFVS
+439 KSV

>member
-1 MGCSVFKIY
+1 
-10 LRLTNF
+10 
-16 LHIFLDLISLDGQA
+16 
-30 FINVVAKFMVEFP
+30 
-43 NSRFLN
+43 
-49 RKTQPSMF
+49 
-57 TLVLLASISALAM
+57 LASISALAM

-88 SIMGLSVGIY
+88 ALMGLSVGVY
-98 LGASAVFQILV
+98 LGTSAIFQILV

-122 LWALV
+122 LWALM
-127 IFILV
+127 IFSVV
-132 SFACVYA
+132 SISCVYA
-139 PNTESFMVLR
+139 PNTFVFMFLR
-149 GLQAIA
+149 ALQAIA
-155 ACTFVL
+155 ACTFVV
-161 ARAIVRDTTE
+161 ARAVVRDTTE

-196 GGLMGGWFGWEANFW
+196 GGLLDGWFGWEANFW
-211 FIGGLGILILIVA
+211 VIGGLGLVILLIA

-234 NTSGFREQF
+234 NTQGFRQQF

-248 LLKSRRFWG
+248 LLLSRRFWG

-281 IVYNLSPEKL
+281 IVYNLSPEML
-291 GLYFGAPAIGYFL
+291 GLYFGAPAIGYFF
-304 GNFLSGRYTTRFGID
+304 GNFLSGRFTIRFGID
-319 AMILWGLWIIFS
+319 AMIIWGLWIIFS
-331 GLSLSMVF
+331 GLSLSMVC
-339 SYLGYG
+339 SYVGYG
-345 SVETFF
+345 TVETFF
-351 GFMILVGL
+351 GFMIFVGL
-359 GNGLSIPNSTAGML
+359 GNGLTIPNATAGML

-414 LLLLM
+414 LLMLM

-424 SGVGVILYVRLRNKK
+424 SGVAVIIYVRQRNRRLKIS
-439 LQTFVS
+439 V

>member
-1 MGCSVFKIY
+1 M
-10 LRLTNF
+10 
-16 LHIFLDLISLDGQA
+16 
-30 FINVVAKFMVEFP
+30 AKFPKPV
-43 NSRFLN
+43 FLN
-49 RKTQPSMF
+49 RETQPSMLM
-57 TLVLLASISALAM
+57 LVLLASISALAM

-88 SIMGLSVGIY
+88 ALMGLSVGVY
-98 LGASAVFQILV
+98 LGTSAIFQILV

-122 LWALV
+122 LWALI
-127 IFILV
+127 IFSVV
-132 SFACVYA
+132 SISCVYA
-139 PNTESFMVLR
+139 PNTFVFMFLR
-149 GLQAIA
+149 ALQAIA
-155 ACTFVL
+155 ACTFVV

-196 GGLMGGWFGWEANFW
+196 GGLLDGWFGWEANFW
-211 FIGGLGILILIVA
+211 FIGGLGIFILLIA

-234 NTSGFREQF
+234 NTQGFRQQF

-248 LLKSRRFWG
+248 LLLSRRFWG

-281 IVYNLSPEKL
+281 IVYNLSPEML
-291 GLYFGAPAIGYFL
+291 GLYFGAPAIGYFF
-304 GNFLSGRYTTRFGID
+304 GNFLSGRFTILFGID

-331 GLSLSMVF
+331 GLSLSMVC
-339 SYLGYG
+339 SYIGYG
-345 SVETFF
+345 TVETFF
-351 GFMILVGL
+351 GFMIFVGL
-359 GNGLSIPNSTAGML
+359 GNGLTIPNATAGML

-401 AGAFLVPGSNEMP
+401 AGAFLIPGSNEMP
-414 LLLLM
+414 LLMLM

-424 SGVGVILYVRLRNKK
+424 SGVAVIIYVRQRNKRLKK
-439 LQTFVS
+439 LSNAGAP

>member
-1 MGCSVFKIY
+1 M
-10 LRLTNF
+10 
-16 LHIFLDLISLDGQA
+16 
-30 FINVVAKFMVEFP
+30 AKFPKPV
-43 NSRFLN
+43 FLN
-49 RKTQPSMF
+49 RETQPSMLM
-57 TLVLLASISALAM
+57 LVLLASISALAM

-88 SIMGLSVGIY
+88 ALMGLSVGVY
-98 LGASAVFQILV
+98 LGTSAIFQILV

-122 LWALV
+122 LWALI
-127 IFILV
+127 IFSVV
-132 SFACVYA
+132 SISCVYA
-139 PNTESFMVLR
+139 PNTFVFMVLR
-149 GLQAIA
+149 ALQAIA
-155 ACTFVL
+155 ACTFVV

-182 SMGTAICPMFGPAL
+182 SMGSAICPMFGPAL
-196 GGLMGGWFGWEANFW
+196 GGLLDGWFGWEANFW
-211 FIGGLGILILIVA
+211 FIGGLGIFILLIA

-234 NTSGFREQF
+234 NTQGFRQQF

-248 LLKSRRFWG
+248 LLLSRRFWG

-281 IVYNLSPEKL
+281 IVYNLSPEML
-291 GLYFGAPAIGYFL
+291 GLYFGAPAIGYFF
-304 GNFLSGRYTTRFGID
+304 GNFLSGRFTIRFGID
-319 AMILWGLWIIFS
+319 AMILWGLWIIFF
-331 GLSLSMVF
+331 GLSLSMVC
-339 SYLGYG
+339 SYVGYG
-345 SVETFF
+345 TVETFF
-351 GFMILVGL
+351 GFMIFVGL
-359 GNGLSIPNSTAGML
+359 GNGLTIPNATAGML

-401 AGAFLVPGSNEMP
+401 AGAFLIPGSNEMP
-414 LLLLM
+414 LLMLM

-424 SGVGVILYVRLRNKK
+424 SGVAVIIYVRQRNKRLK
-439 LQTFVS
+439 KSV

>member
-1 MGCSVFKIY
+1 M
-10 LRLTNF
+10 L
-16 LHIFLDLISLDGQA
+16 
-30 FINVVAKFMVEFP
+30 M
-43 NSRFLN
+43 
-49 RKTQPSMF
+49 
-57 TLVLLASISALAM
+57 LVLLASISALAM

-88 SIMGLSVGIY
+88 ALMGLSVGVY
-98 LGASAVFQILV
+98 LGTSAIFQILV

-122 LWALV
+122 LWALI
-127 IFILV
+127 IFSVV
-132 SFACVYA
+132 SISCVYA
-139 PNTESFMVLR
+139 PNTFVFMFLR
-149 GLQAIA
+149 ALQAIA
-155 ACTFVL
+155 ACTFVV

-196 GGLMGGWFGWEANFW
+196 GGLLDGWFGWEANFW
-211 FIGGLGILILIVA
+211 FIGGLGIFILLIA

-234 NTSGFREQF
+234 NTQGFRQQF

-248 LLKSRRFWG
+248 LLLSRRFWG

-281 IVYNLSPEKL
+281 IVYNLSPEML
-291 GLYFGAPAIGYFL
+291 GLYFGAPAIGYFF
-304 GNFLSGRYTTRFGID
+304 GNFLSGRFTIRFGID
-319 AMILWGLWIIFS
+319 AMILWGLWIIFF
-331 GLSLSMVF
+331 GLSLSMVC
-339 SYLGYG
+339 SYVGYG
-345 SVETFF
+345 TVETFF
-351 GFMILVGL
+351 GFMIFVGL
-359 GNGLSIPNSTAGML
+359 GNGLTIPNATAGML

-401 AGAFLVPGSNEMP
+401 AGAFLIPGSNEMP
-414 LLLLM
+414 LLMLM

-424 SGVGVILYVRLRNKK
+424 SGVAVIIYVRQRNKRLK
-439 LQTFVS
+439 KSI

>member
-1 MGCSVFKIY
+1 
-10 LRLTNF
+10 
-16 LHIFLDLISLDGQA
+16 
-30 FINVVAKFMVEFP
+30 MVEFSKP
-43 NSRFLN
+43 VFLN
-49 RKTQPSMF
+49 RETQPSML

-88 SIMGLSVGIY
+88 ALMGLSVGVY
-98 LGASAVFQILV
+98 LGTSAIFQILV

-122 LWALV
+122 LWALI
-127 IFILV
+127 IFSVV
-132 SFACVYA
+132 SISCVYA
-139 PNTESFMVLR
+139 PNTFVFMFLR
-149 GLQAIA
+149 ALQAIA
-155 ACTFVL
+155 ACTFVV
-161 ARAIVRDTTE
+161 ARAVVRDTTE

-196 GGLMGGWFGWEANFW
+196 GGLLDGWFGWEANFW
-211 FIGGLGILILIVA
+211 FIGGLGFFILLIA

-234 NTSGFREQF
+234 NTQGFRQQF

-248 LLKSRRFWG
+248 LLLSRRFWG

-281 IVYNLSPEKL
+281 IVYNLSPEML
-291 GLYFGAPAIGYFL
+291 GLYFGAPAIGYFF
-304 GNFLSGRYTTRFGID
+304 GNFLSGRFTILFGID

-331 GLSLSMVF
+331 GLSLSMVC
-339 SYLGYG
+339 SYFGYG
-345 SVETFF
+345 TVETFF
-351 GFMILVGL
+351 GFMIFVGL
-359 GNGLSIPNSTAGML
+359 GNGLTIPNATAGML

-401 AGAFLVPGSNEMP
+401 AGAFLIPGSNEMP
-414 LLLLM
+414 LLMLM

-424 SGVGVILYVRLRNKK
+424 SGVAVIIYVRQRNKRLKK
-439 LQTFVS
+439 LSNAGAP

>member
-1 MGCSVFKIY
+1 M
-10 LRLTNF
+10 RLTNF

-77 PNMAEHFGSST
+77 PNMAVHFGSST

-139 PNTESFMVLR
+139 PNTESFMALR

-281 IVYNLSPEKL
+281 IVYNLSPEML

-424 SGVGVILYVRLRNKK
+424 GGLGVLLYVQRRNKN
-439 LQTFVS
+439 LGLIN

>member
-1 MGCSVFKIY
+1 M
-10 LRLTNF
+10 
-16 LHIFLDLISLDGQA
+16 
-30 FINVVAKFMVEFP
+30 AKFSKPV
-43 NSRFLN
+43 FLN
-49 RKTQPSMF
+49 RETQPSML

-88 SIMGLSVGIY
+88 ALMGLSVGVY
-98 LGASAVFQILV
+98 LGTSAIFQILV

-122 LWALV
+122 LWALI
-127 IFILV
+127 IFIVV
-132 SFACVYA
+132 SISCVYA
-139 PNTESFMVLR
+139 PNTFVFMFLR
-149 GLQAIA
+149 ALQAIA
-155 ACTFVL
+155 ACTFVV

-196 GGLMGGWFGWEANFW
+196 GGLMDGWFGWEANFW
-211 FIGGLGILILIVA
+211 FIGGLGLFILIIA

-234 NTSGFREQF
+234 NTQGFRQQF

-248 LLKSRRFWG
+248 LLLSRRFWG

-281 IVYNLSPEKL
+281 IVYNLSPEML
-291 GLYFGAPAIGYFL
+291 GLYFGAPAIGYFF
-304 GNFLSGRYTTRFGID
+304 GNFLSGRFTIRFGID

-331 GLSLSMVF
+331 GLSLSMVC
-339 SYLGYG
+339 SYIGYG
-345 SVETFF
+345 TVETFF
-351 GFMILVGL
+351 GFMIFVGL
-359 GNGLSIPNSTAGML
+359 GNGLTIPNATAGML

-414 LLLLM
+414 LLMLM
-419 WFSSL
+419 WLSSL
-424 SGVGVILYVRLRNKK
+424 SGVAVIIYVRQRNKRLK
-439 LQTFVS
+439 NSF

>member
-1 MGCSVFKIY
+1 M
-10 LRLTNF
+10 
-16 LHIFLDLISLDGQA
+16 
-30 FINVVAKFMVEFP
+30 AKFPKPV
-43 NSRFLN
+43 FLN
-49 RKTQPSMF
+49 RETQPSMLM
-57 TLVLLASISALAM
+57 LVLLASISALAM

-88 SIMGLSVGIY
+88 ALMGLSVGVY
-98 LGASAVFQILV
+98 LGTSAIFQILV

-122 LWALV
+122 LWALI
-127 IFILV
+127 IFSVV
-132 SFACVYA
+132 SISCVYA
-139 PNTESFMVLR
+139 PNTFVFMVLR
-149 GLQAIA
+149 ALQAIA
-155 ACTFVL
+155 ACTFVV

-196 GGLMGGWFGWEANFW
+196 GGLLDGWFGWEANFW
-211 FIGGLGILILIVA
+211 FIGGLGIFILLIA

-234 NTSGFREQF
+234 NTQGFRQQF

-248 LLKSRRFWG
+248 LLLSRRFWG

-281 IVYNLSPEKL
+281 IVYNLSPEML
-291 GLYFGAPAIGYFL
+291 GLYFGAPAIGYFF
-304 GNFLSGRYTTRFGID
+304 GNFLSGRFTIRFGID

-331 GLSLSMVF
+331 GLSLSMVC
-339 SYLGYG
+339 SYVGYG
-345 SVETFF
+345 TVETFF
-351 GFMILVGL
+351 GFMIFVGL
-359 GNGLSIPNSTAGML
+359 GNGLTIPNATAGML

-401 AGAFLVPGSNEMP
+401 AGAFLIPGSNEMP
-414 LLLLM
+414 LLMLM

-424 SGVGVILYVRLRNKK
+424 SGVAVIIYVRQRNKRLK
-439 LQTFVS
+439 KSV